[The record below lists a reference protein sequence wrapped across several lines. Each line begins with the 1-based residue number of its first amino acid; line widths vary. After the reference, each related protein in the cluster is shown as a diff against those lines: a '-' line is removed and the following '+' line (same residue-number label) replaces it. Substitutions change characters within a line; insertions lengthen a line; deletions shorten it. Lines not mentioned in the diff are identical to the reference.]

1 MARVYLDGDVS
12 LEPLKGKTVAI
23 IGYGSQ
29 GRAQALNMRD
39 SGVNVILGLR
49 PSGPSWRRA
58 MGEGFRVYEI
68 GEAARRGDVVHLL
81 VPDEV
86 QPEVYERFIKPHM
99 EPGKTLSFSHGFNVV
114 YGLIKPP
121 KHVDVVMV
129 APKGPGAL
137 VREMFVRGFGVPA
150 LVAVE
155 NDFTGHA
162 KQTALA
168 MAKAIGA
175 TRACVIETSFREE
188 VETDNF
194 GEQVVLCGG
203 VTALIKSAFE
213 VLVEA
218 GYQPEVAY
226 FEVLNE
232 LKLIV
237 DLIYSKGIYG
247 MWLSVSNTAK
257 YGGLTRGRRVIN
269 EAVREEMRK
278 ILDEVRRGYFAR
290 EWIEE
295 YRRGCKKMLS
305 LLKAEREHP
314 IESVGKLLRGYMG
327 LGRERG

>member
-1 MARVYLDGDVS
+1 MAKVYLDGEVS
-12 LEPLKGKTVAI
+12 LNPLKGKTVAI

-39 SGVNVILGLR
+39 SGVDVILGLR
-49 PSGPSWRRA
+49 PGGPSWKRA
-58 MGEGFRVYEI
+58 LREGFKVYKIE
-68 GEAARRGDVVHLL
+68 EAAEKGDIIHLL

-86 QPEVYERFIKPHM
+86 QPELYKKHIQRYMV
-99 EPGKTLSFSHGFNVV
+99 PGKTLSFSHGFNIV

-121 KHVDVVMV
+121 RHVDVVMV
-129 APKGPGAL
+129 APKGPGPL
-137 VREMFVRGFGVPA
+137 VREMFLKGSGVPA
-150 LVAVE
+150 LIAVE
-155 NDFTGHA
+155 NDYTGHA
-162 KQTALA
+162 KQTVLA

-175 TRACVIETSFREE
+175 TRTCVIESTFREE

-203 VTALIKSAFE
+203 VTALIKAAFE
-213 VLVEA
+213 VLVEE

-257 YGGLTRGRRVIN
+257 YGGLTRGNRVIN
-269 EAVREEMRK
+269 KAVKEEMKR
-278 ILDEVRRGYFAR
+278 ILEEIKKGYFAR
-290 EWIEE
+290 EWVEE
-295 YRRGCKKMLS
+295 YRSGCKKV
-305 LLKAEREHP
+305 A
-314 IESVGKLLRGYMG
+314 KLLEAEKNHGIEVVGSQLRKLMG
-327 LGRERG
+327 LDR